1 MEKFAAVLSL
11 VGSLAMVPAAAAGA
25 PGPASFDGS
34 CSLTGVLRFE
44 PGLGA
49 AMATTTAIARAS
61 GECSGVLT
69 KSNGETVTLNDESAT
84 YRGRASGEQSCAAGT
99 TRGVSRLRIA
109 GQTVRFTLSETRV
122 GVLAVIRLRDAT
134 GATTTGLAAVA
145 PSEESINQA
154 MACSSTAGLTRVPVT
169 ISTTS

>member
-1 MEKFAAVLSL
+1 
-11 VGSLAMVPAAAAGA
+11 MV
-25 PGPASFDGS
+25 
-34 CSLTGVLRFE
+34 
-44 PGLGA
+44 
-49 AMATTTAIARAS
+49 TTKAFARAFD
-61 GECSGVLT
+61 ECSGVLT
-69 KSNGETVTLNDESAT
+69 RSNGETVPLSEESAT
-84 YRGRASGEQSCAAGT
+84 YRGRATGEQSCATGT

-109 GQTVRFTLSETRV
+109 GQTVRFTFSETRV

-145 PSEESINQA
+145 PSEESTNQA